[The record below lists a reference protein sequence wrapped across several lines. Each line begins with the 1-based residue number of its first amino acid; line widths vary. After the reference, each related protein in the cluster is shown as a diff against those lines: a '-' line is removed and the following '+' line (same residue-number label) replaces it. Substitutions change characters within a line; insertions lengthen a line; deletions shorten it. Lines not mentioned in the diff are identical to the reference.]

1 MTEAASDV
9 RSQAGDPQASP
20 RYLLPTL
27 VFTCTVIAM
36 VSSLGAPLIKTISLT
51 NHVSISTGEW
61 VLTAALLTGA
71 VATPVLGR
79 LADGAHQRRVV
90 LVTLGVAAVG
100 CVLSA
105 VSNDFLLLVV
115 GRALQ
120 GVSLGLMPVT
130 MAIARRTLDP
140 ASANRGIA
148 TLSVSNAIGVGL
160 GYPVTGIIVTF
171 ASYHAAYWFGA
182 FVVLMALLAAA
193 LFLPGASKVTSKPFD
208 VSGAVALGL
217 AVTGVSVVLTEG
229 GSWGWSSPITL
240 GIWAAVAVL
249 LILWVRR
256 ELRFAYPLVDLR
268 HLRNRAVLAAD
279 VAGMVM
285 SIAIYL
291 VLPVMVTFTQVP
303 ASYGFGFGATSFVA
317 GLALVPLSVGTFI
330 ASRLLGGFERRFG
343 TRNMVPL
350 GALLFAAA
358 PLLFALEHGALWEV
372 FVALGI
378 TGLGIGFSFGAMPG
392 FIVRAVPHR
401 ETGSAMGFYQV
412 LRNVGL
418 SIGSAVA
425 AAILLTFTHPG
436 QPFPSE
442 AGFQVALFTAVA
454 LSLLAAVL
462 SYVLPGKA
470 QASLEDLDEGER
482 RAVLELMEEES
493 ELAGSSAMR
502 TDAHEFDDE
511 RSEAP

>member
-1 MTEAASDV
+1 MTAAGSDG
-9 RSQAGDPQASP
+9 RSEDGDPQASS
-20 RYLLPTL
+20 RFLLPTL
-27 VFTCTVIAM
+27 VFTCTVIAL
-36 VSSLGAPLIKTISLT
+36 VSSLGAPLITTIAST

-61 VLTAALLTGA
+61 VITAALIAGA

-90 LVTLGVAAVG
+90 LVTLGVAVAG

-105 VSNDFLLLVV
+105 ASNGFLLLVV

-140 ASANRGIA
+140 ASASRGIA
-148 TLSVSNAIGVGL
+148 ALSVSGAIGVGL
-160 GYPVTGIIVTF
+160 GYPITGIIVTF

-193 LFLPGASKVTSKPFD
+193 LFLPSASAVTSKPFD
-208 VSGAVALGL
+208 VSGAVSLGL
-217 AVTGVSVVLTEG
+217 AVTGISMVLTEG
-229 GSWGWSSPITL
+229 GSWGWSSPITV
-240 GIWAAVAVL
+240 GIWAAVGVL
-249 LILWVRR
+249 LVVWVRR
-256 ELRFAYPLVDLR
+256 ELRFPYPLVDLR
-268 HLRNRAVLAAD
+268 QVRNRSVLTAD
-279 VAGMVM
+279 VAGLIM
-285 SIAIYL
+285 SIAMYL
-291 VLPVMVTFTQVP
+291 VLPIMVTFIQVP
-303 ASYGFGFGATSFVA
+303 ESYGFGFGATTFVA
-317 GLALVPLSVGTFI
+317 GLALVPLSIGTFV

-358 PLLFALEHGALWEV
+358 PLFFSLEHSALWEV
-372 FVALGI
+372 FAAFGI
-378 TGLGIGFSFGAMPG
+378 TGLGIGFSFGATPG

-418 SIGSAVA
+418 SIGSAAA
-425 AAILLTFTHPG
+425 AAILLAFTHPG
-436 QPFPSE
+436 EHYPSK
-442 AGFQVALFTAVA
+442 AGFQVSLFTAVA

-462 SYVLPGKA
+462 SYVLPGRE
-470 QASLEDLDEGER
+470 QVPREDLDEEER
-482 RAVLELMEEES
+482 RSVLLLMEEES
-493 ELAGSSAMR
+493 ELAASSVMR
-502 TDAHEFDDE
+502 SDAHEFHVE
-511 RSEAP
+511 RSEGP